1 MEVTTEIII
10 ALTPGTMV
18 LDCTTK
24 TNILVLVDA
33 RQELFVTMACAGV
46 EWGMKNAMDVVGTE
60 QMTTID
66 GK

>member
-10 ALTPGTMV
+10 ALTPGIMV
-18 LDCTTK
+18 LDCTTA

-33 RQELFVTMACAGV
+33 RQELFVTMECAGV
-46 EWGMKNAMDVVGTE
+46 EWVMKNAMDVVGTE